1 MKCAY
6 CKTPLRNESNF
17 CLECGKKVNAK
28 DCYIAELKES
38 GKVLTRETDI
48 ESVNR
53 IIELTEKIFNRT
65 RENPDLKYEARRFFE
80 SYLPMITDVVS
91 RYNDVNSHKHVEDQ
105 VEDVKDDLTD
115 VLNRTEK
122 AFDIMLK
129 ELYEND
135 IMELQVNIE
144 TLKRKISRDGLVES
158 SFDVE
163 D

>member
-17 CLECGKKVNAK
+17 CLECGKTVNAK
-28 DCYIAELKES
+28 DCYIAELKDS
-38 GKVLTRETDI
+38 GKVLTRETDKK
-48 ESVNR
+48 SLNH

-80 SYLPMITDVVS
+80 SYLPMITDVIS
-91 RYNDVNSHKHVEDQ
+91 RYKDVNSHKAIKDQ
-105 VEDVKDDLTD
+105 VGAVKDDLTE
-115 VLNRTEK
+115 VLDRTEE
-122 AFDIMLK
+122 AFEIMLK

-144 TLKRKISRDGLVES
+144 TLKRKISRDGLVKS
-158 SFDVE
+158 SFNID